1 MQVIARLGS
10 LQTVNA
16 TPVTAYERK
25 DSELRY
31 MRSVLGMQSLCADFQ
46 RAWTSSRVAYNA
58 CLGSHAPSETRFPL
72 LCAGQLRSLSGSAVQ
87 ELREKH
93 PRLQELQERW
103 AAFLCDP
110 LQEL

>member
-31 MRSVLGMQSLCADFQ
+31 MRSVLGMQSCCPDFQ
-46 RAWTSSRVAYNA
+46 
-58 CLGSHAPSETRFPL
+58 
-72 LCAGQLRSLSGSAVQ
+72 
-87 ELREKH
+87 
-93 PRLQELQERW
+93 
-103 AAFLCDP
+103 
-110 LQEL
+110 